1 MTMQNMTLFKDISPN
16 SRVWIYQSSKEFTP
30 AQLKT
35 FEQLKNVFLQQ
46 WESHGSPVKGKMEL
60 LHNRFIVT
68 MIDEADERSCGRSV
82 DASIR
87 FMKEL
92 EQEFKLTLLD
102 RMLVAYKKGEEIF
115 SCTLSEFEALA
126 KKGEINKN
134 TIVFNNTIHTVAEFE
149 KEWEVPVEKSW
160 HKQFVI

>member
-1 MTMQNMTLFKDISPN
+1 MKITANFQPQ

-30 AQLKT
+30 QQANT
-35 FEQLKNVFLQQ
+35 FNELRNVFLQT

-60 LHNRFIVT
+60 LHNRFIVV

-92 EQEFKLTLLD
+92 EQELGLTLLD
-102 RMLVAYKKGEEIF
+102 RMLVAYKKGEQIF
-115 SCTLSEFEALA
+115 SCSLSEFEALA
-126 KKGEINKN
+126 KKGEVNKN
-134 TIVFNNTIHTVAEFE
+134 TIVFNNTIHTIAEFE
-149 KEWEVPVEKSW
+149 KEWEVPAEKSW
-160 HKQFVI
+160 HSRLLT

>member
-1 MTMQNMTLFKDISPN
+1 MILPNNISPN

-30 AQLKT
+30 VQQTT
-35 FEQLKNVFLQQ
+35 FDQLKNVFLQQ

-60 LHNRFIVT
+60 LYNRFIII

-92 EQEFKLTLLD
+92 EKEFNLTLLD
-102 RMLVAYKKGEEIF
+102 RMLVAYKKGEQIF
-115 SCTLSEFEALA
+115 SCTLPEFEAMA

-134 TIVFNNTIHTVAEFE
+134 TIVFNNTVHTVAEFE

-160 HKQFVI
+160 HKQFTT